1 MRRGLRIGE
10 FQAGGADQDLRD
22 GEYAVRNQL
31 PCDGHGGSFL
41 QPVLQESDNQECSG
55 AEGQSRSEAHQ
66 GPCQRCHP
74 GINKYGDEGDEHHD
88 ENGIGRLDLGRPMDQ
103 EPPGSGMER
112 GIILLPWDTQEEA
125 VCSKMDQNGMIKAK
139 MERIFRMCRVS
150 STAEVPQRC
159 SAFSSLRGTE

>member
-1 MRRGLRIGE
+1 
-10 FQAGGADQDLRD
+10 
-22 GEYAVRNQL
+22 
-31 PCDGHGGSFL
+31 
-41 QPVLQESDNQECSG
+41 
-55 AEGQSRSEAHQ
+55 
-66 GPCQRCHP
+66 
-74 GINKYGDEGDEHHD
+74 
-88 ENGIGRLDLGRPMDQ
+88 MDQ

-159 SAFSSLRGTE
+159 SAFFQPPWNRMMKRTFQKPGCPLFRAGGVLW